1 MSVEP
6 GALWYVIGP
15 SGAGKDSLLA
25 YARRRL
31 PQGVM
36 FAHRYI
42 TRPAD
47 AGGENHVALSAEE
60 FDAREASGCFALCWR
75 RHGLAYG
82 LGVEVDLWLRQGLD
96 VVVNGSRSSLALAAA
111 HFPTLRP
118 LWITAS
124 PEVLAA
130 RLAGRGRESVDAI
143 AGRLRE
149 AASFAPPPDCEVL
162 WNDGALSEAGERL
175 ILLLRQRQDAGQAIP
190 D

>member
-1 MSVEP
+1 MTAES
-6 GALWYVIGP
+6 GILWYVIGP

-25 YARRRL
+25 YARGRL
-31 PQGVM
+31 PAESGVM

-60 FDAREASGCFALCWR
+60 FDARERRGCFALAWR

-82 LGVEVDLWLRQGLD
+82 LGVETAMWLEQGLD
-96 VVVNGSRSSLALAAA
+96 VVVNGSRAMLPRAAE
-111 HFPTLRP
+111 HFATLRP

-130 RLAGRGRESVDAI
+130 RLAGRGRESAEAI
-143 AGRLRE
+143 ARRLGE
-149 AASFAPPPDCEVL
+149 SAGFAPPPGCVELV
-162 WNDGALSEAGERL
+162 NDGRLEDAGERL
-175 ILLLRQRQDAGQAIP
+175 LALLAKAD
-190 D
+190 